1 MKPLERL
8 DFGHNYANIEASKRK
23 FLKLRNVMAKPSVER
38 APKFN
43 PGKID
48 FEKIGKYFDKYD
60 VTDAKGN
67 YLHWDKFKW
76 RVPRAEA
83 TDIWYAVKFKR
94 YMQMKPLALLSDS
107 KEVFTYCIPHSVD
120 SKLHRIVKLAGG
132 SVAAIAGTK
141 APDSL
146 QSKFL
151 VSSLIMEEAISS
163 AQLEGASTTREV
175 AKKMLEE
182 DRIPLDEDERMI
194 LNNYLLLKQAEQ
206 TRDLPLTLDLI
217 LDFHKI
223 ATHGTTENSV
233 IPGAF
238 RESNDI
244 YVSDN
249 DNEIAYQPPSFE
261 KIPDRLLALCAFANR
276 DHSGDD
282 GCEFL
287 HPVIK
292 AIILHFMIGYEH
304 PFRDGNG
311 RTARAL
317 FYWYMLKC
325 DYELFRY
332 VSISKLLKDDPKGY
346 GLSYLYTEK
355 DQNDLTYFIDFQV
368 EIILKAF
375 EELQTY
381 LESRSNEFQQVVKLL
396 ETTKYNSLLN
406 FIQKDL
412 VKKGAKEPGRI
423 FTVKEVSSSY
433 DVSENT
439 ARTHL
444 NGLCDLKLFM
454 NTKDGR
460 KNLYLSPSDLISRL
474 TKKKSTNKIGKIE
487 FSVG

>member
-1 MKPLERL
+1 
-8 DFGHNYANIEASKRK
+8 
-23 FLKLRNVMAKPSVER
+23 MAKPRVER
-38 APKFN
+38 APKFD
-43 PGKID
+43 PSTVD
-48 FEKIGKYFDKYD
+48 FAKVGKYLSKYD
-60 VTDAKGN
+60 VTDEKGN

-76 RVPRAEA
+76 RVSRTEA
-83 TDIWYAVKFKR
+83 ADIWSAVKFKR
-94 YMQMKPLALLSDS
+94 YMQMKPLALLSSSD
-107 KEVFTYCIPHSVD
+107 EVFTYCIPHSID

-132 SVAAIAGTK
+132 SVASIGGSK
-141 APDSL
+141 APESL

-182 DRIPLDEDERMI
+182 ERVPLDEDERMI
-194 LNNYLLLKQAEQ
+194 LNNYLLLKHAEV
-206 TRDLPLTLDLI
+206 TRDDPLTLDLI
-217 LDFHKI
+217 LEFHRI
-223 ATHGTTENSV
+223 ATQGTTENNV
-233 IPGAF
+233 VPGEF
-238 RESNDI
+238 RESDDI
-244 YVSDN
+244 YVSDT
-249 DNEIAYQPPSFE
+249 DDEIAYQPPSFE
-261 KIPDRLLALCAFANR
+261 EIPARLTSLCEFANA
-276 DHSGDD
+276 DHSGDN

-325 DYELFRY
+325 DYDLFRY

-368 EIILKAF
+368 DIILKAF
-375 EELQTY
+375 GELQSY
-381 LESRSNEFQQVVKLL
+381 LESRSNEFKQVVKLL
-396 ETTKYNSLLN
+396 ESTKYNSKLN

-444 NGLCDLKLFM
+444 NGLCEMKLFM
-454 NTKDGR
+454 DTKDGR
-460 KNLYLSPSDLISRL
+460 KTLYLSPSDLVDRL
-474 TKKKSTNKIGKIE
+474 TKKNGASKSGKLE
-487 FSVG
+487 KVVS

>member
-1 MKPLERL
+1 
-8 DFGHNYANIEASKRK
+8 
-23 FLKLRNVMAKPSVER
+23 MAKPRVER
-38 APKFN
+38 APKFD
-43 PGKID
+43 PAKID
-48 FEKIGKYFDKYD
+48 FAKVGKYFSAYGA
-60 VTDAKGN
+60 TDSQGH
-67 YLHWDKFKW
+67 YLHWDKLKW
-76 RVPRAEA
+76 RVPRAES
-83 TDIWYAVKFKR
+83 TDIWAAIKFKR
-94 YMQMKPLALLSDS
+94 YMQMKPLALLGSNE
-107 KEVFTYCIPHSVD
+107 EVFTYCIPHSID
-120 SKLHRIVKLAGG
+120 SKLHRVVKLAGG
-132 SVAAIAGTK
+132 SVASVGGSK
-141 APDSL
+141 VPESL

-182 DRIPLDEDERMI
+182 ERAPLNEDERMI
-194 LNNYLLLKQAEQ
+194 LNNYFLLKHAEA
-206 TRDLPLTLDLI
+206 TRDDPLTLDLI
-217 LDFHKI
+217 LEFHRI
-223 ATHGTTENSV
+223 ATSGTSENNV
-233 IPGAF
+233 IPGEF

-244 YVSDN
+244 YVSDT

-261 KIPDRLLALCAFANR
+261 VIPVRLLSLCTFANT
-276 DHSGDD
+276 DHSGES
-282 GCEFL
+282 GCEFI

-325 DYELFRY
+325 DYDLFRY
-332 VSISKLLKDDPKGY
+332 VSISKLLKGDPKGY

-368 EIILKAF
+368 DIILKAF
-375 EELQTY
+375 EELQSY
-381 LESRSNEFQQVVKLL
+381 LESRSNEFKQVVKLL
-396 ETTKYNSLLN
+396 ESTKYNSKLN

-444 NGLCDLKLFM
+444 KGLCDLKLFM
-454 NTKDGR
+454 DTKDGR
-460 KNLYLSPSDLISRL
+460 KTLYLSPSDLVDRL
-474 TKKKSTNKIGKIE
+474 TKKNTG
-487 FSVG
+487 

>member
-1 MKPLERL
+1 
-8 DFGHNYANIEASKRK
+8 
-23 FLKLRNVMAKPSVER
+23 MAKPRVER
-38 APKFN
+38 APKFD
-43 PGKID
+43 PTQID
-48 FEKIGKYFDKYD
+48 FQKVGKYIGKYD

-76 RVPRAEA
+76 RVPRADA
-83 TDIWYAVKFKR
+83 TDIWLAVKFKR
-94 YMQMKPLALLSDS
+94 YMQMKPLALLGSTG
-107 KEVFTYCIPHSVD
+107 EVFTYCIPHSVD

-132 SVAAIAGTK
+132 SVAAIAGSK
-141 APDSL
+141 APESL

-182 DRIPLDEDERMI
+182 ERIPLNEDERMI
-194 LNNYLLLKQAEQ
+194 LNNYLLLKHAEL
-206 TRDLPLTLDLI
+206 TRDEPLTLDLI
-217 LDFHKI
+217 LDFHRI
-223 ATHGTTENSV
+223 ATQGTTENNV
-233 IPGAF
+233 VPGEF
-238 RESNDI
+238 RESDDI
-244 YVSDN
+244 YVSDTEE
-249 DNEIAYQPPSFE
+249 EIAYQPPPFTDLP
-261 KIPDRLLALCAFANR
+261 KRLHLLCTFANE
-276 DHSGDD
+276 DHSGDN

-325 DYELFRY
+325 DYDLFRY

-355 DQNDLTYFIDFQV
+355 DQNDLTYFIDFQA

-396 ETTKYNSLLN
+396 ETTKYNSTLN

-423 FTVKEVSSSY
+423 FTVKEVASSY

-444 NGLCDLKLFM
+444 NVLCNLKLFM

-460 KNLYLSPSDLISRL
+460 KTLYLSPSDLIDRL
-474 TKKKSTNKIGKIE
+474 TKKNGTNRAIKAEKAPN
-487 FSVG
+487 

>member
-1 MKPLERL
+1 MT
-8 DFGHNYANIEASKRK
+8 
-23 FLKLRNVMAKPSVER
+23 KPSVER
-38 APKFN
+38 PPKFD
-43 PGKID
+43 PSKVE
-48 FEKIGKYFDKYD
+48 FEKIGKYFSKYD
-60 VTDAKGN
+60 VTDEKGN

-83 TDIWYAVKFKR
+83 TDIWFAVKFKR
-94 YMQMKPLALLSDS
+94 YMQMKPLALLASTG
-107 KEVFTYCIPHSVD
+107 EVFTYCIPHSVD

-132 SVAAIAGTK
+132 SVASIAGSK
-141 APDSL
+141 APESL

-182 DRIPLDEDERMI
+182 ERPPLDEDERMI
-194 LNNYLLLKQAEQ
+194 LNNYMLLKHAEL
-206 TRDLPLTLDLI
+206 TRDDPLTLDLI
-217 LDFHKI
+217 LEFHRI
-223 ATHGTTENSV
+223 ATQGTTENNV
-233 IPGAF
+233 VPGEF
-238 RESNDI
+238 RKSDDI
-244 YVSDN
+244 YVSDTN
-249 DNEIAYQPPSFE
+249 DEISYQPPSFE
-261 KIPDRLLALCAFANR
+261 EIPSRLLSLCAFANQ
-276 DHSGDD
+276 DHSGDN
-282 GCEFL
+282 GCEFI

-325 DYELFRY
+325 DYDLFRY
-332 VSISKLLKDDPKGY
+332 VSISKLLKDNPKGY

-375 EELQTY
+375 EELQSY
-381 LESRSNEFQQVVKLL
+381 LESRSSEFQKIVKLL
-396 ETTKYNSLLN
+396 ESTKYNSSLN

-454 NTKDGR
+454 DTKDGR
-460 KNLYLSPSDLISRL
+460 KTLYISPSDLVERL
-474 TKKKSTNKIGKIE
+474 TKKNGPVKSEKAGELVSKK
-487 FSVG
+487 